1 MDTESENEV
10 NEVEK
15 KLSKDIKTFYFPQQ
29 MPQQYKYEYVVIDEI
44 YQHQISMFLIMNI
57 EHVRPVNETTS
68 FKPFKF
74 ELSMN
79 NDWTSKDSHKEYVT
93 VFEGE
98 YAYTDEKAMIV
109 HIKYERNGK
118 PHWNS
123 MQGSWTYPLK
133 IYMCADSCDT
143 IHGFQLKINK
153 TFCKKY
159 NENKTQTIYIT
170 TKHGDWIKYDRVY
183 PRPLRS
189 VYIDE
194 NVKTTLLTDMKDFID
209 NEKEYQRYGIPYKRN
224 YLITG
229 IPGSGKT
236 SLIKAVCGEFDFDV
250 CILTVEAEMT
260 NHNLVYAMSHLP
272 SKSVLVIEDIDCI
285 FNKRSTT
292 KDSASFNFSTLLNI
306 LDGTLSCSGLMV
318 FVTTNHPQELD
329 AAFVRQGRMDLILQI
344 NYPKKKEIKRLFY
357 DMNENN
363 PVYDTIEKKKDA
375 FESFYEEI
383 AGNDITMAAIV
394 NFLFKNRGVDY
405 RNNISD
411 LLDTDKYIKE
421 IMNETNLKE
430 GRLYA

>member
-1 MDTESENEV
+1 M
-10 NEVEK
+10 
-15 KLSKDIKTFYFPQQ
+15 
-29 MPQQYKYEYVVIDEI
+29 
-44 YQHQISMFLIMNI
+44 
-57 EHVRPVNETTS
+57 
-68 FKPFKF
+68 
-74 ELSMN
+74 
-79 NDWTSKDSHKEYVT
+79 
-93 VFEGE
+93 
-98 YAYTDEKAMIV
+98 
-109 HIKYERNGK
+109 
-118 PHWNS
+118 
-123 MQGSWTYPLK
+123 
-133 IYMCADSCDT
+133 
-143 IHGFQLKINK
+143 
-153 TFCKKY
+153 
-159 NENKTQTIYIT
+159 T
-170 TKHGDWIKYDRVY
+170 TKHGDWITYDRAY

-194 NVKTTLLTDMKDFID
+194 NVKTTLLKDLKGFID

-236 SLIKAVCGEFDFDV
+236 SLIKAVCGELDFDV
-250 CILTVEAEMT
+250 SVLTVETEMS
-260 NHNLVYAMSHLP
+260 NHNLIYAMSHLP

-306 LDGTLSCSGLMV
+306 LDGTLSCSGLIV

-394 NFLFKNRGVDY
+394 NFLFKNRGLDY